1 MKPLEEAHEAGV
13 SEEQNQEAPPAS
25 PDQGQWY
32 VLHVLSAHEGRV
44 KKSIEKRIQTEEVGD
59 LVGQVVIPVER
70 VSEIRRGKRVQMDR
84 KIYPGYV
91 FVRMRLRDAQEKLIE
106 KSWYF
111 IRETPGVIGFAGGE
125 NPLPMPPDQVND
137 ILRQMEEGQ
146 ERPTPK
152 TSFAVG
158 DRVKVGDGP
167 FLNSEGVVEEV
178 DLERGK
184 LWISVNMFG
193 RLTPVELE
201 FWQVG
206 KAT

>member
-1 MKPLEEAHEAGV
+1 MKPLEEANGVGLTEEKRSEAQS
-13 SEEQNQEAPPAS
+13 SE
-25 PDQGQWY
+25 DTGQWY
-32 VLHVLSAHEGRV
+32 VLHVLSAHEARV
-44 KKSIEKRIQTEEVGD
+44 KKSIERRIQTEEMGD
-59 LVGQVVIPVER
+59 LIGQVVIPVER

-91 FVRMRLRDAQEKLIE
+91 FVRMRLRDAKDKLIE
-106 KSWYF
+106 KTWHF

-125 NPLPMPPDQVND
+125 NPLPMPPEQVGE
-137 ILRQMEEGQ
+137 ILRQMEEGK
-146 ERPTPK
+146 ERPSPK

-167 FLNSEGVVEEV
+167 FLNSEGVVEGV

-193 RLTPVELE
+193 RSTPVELE
-201 FWQVG
+201 FWQVE

>member
-1 MKPLEEAHEAGV
+1 MKPLEEVREAGLT
-13 SEEQNQEAPPAS
+13 EEQGGEEQATPEE
-25 PDQGQWY
+25 QGQWY

-44 KKSIEKRIQTEEVGD
+44 KKSIERRIQTEEMGG
-59 LVGQVVIPVER
+59 LIGQVVIPVER

-91 FVRMRLRDAQEKLIE
+91 FVRMQLRDSQDKLVE
-106 KSWYF
+106 RSWYF

-125 NPLPMPPDQVND
+125 NPLPMPREQVVD
-137 ILRQMEEGQ
+137 ILRQMKEGK
-146 ERPTPK
+146 ERPSPK

-193 RLTPVELE
+193 RSTPVELE
-201 FWQVG
+201 FWQVE